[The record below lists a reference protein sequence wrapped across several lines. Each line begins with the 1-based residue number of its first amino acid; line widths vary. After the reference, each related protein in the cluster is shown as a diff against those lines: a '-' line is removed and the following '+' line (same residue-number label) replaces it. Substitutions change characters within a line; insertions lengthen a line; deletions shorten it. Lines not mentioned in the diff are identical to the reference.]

1 MSFGFGSLFED
12 VSFALNEKESI
23 SIVGPNGCGKST
35 LLKIIAGL
43 EKPSK
48 GQVSIKKGAKVAYLD
63 QVGASKDDPRK
74 VYEVLKEAFGDLYEL
89 EKRIKKIEETMNLQ
103 PDNTDLINIYCD
115 SIDKFTQMGGYEIDA
130 NINTVINGLQLDN
143 NILNQSY
150 NDLSGGEKT
159 LIQLAKVL
167 IVKPD
172 LLLLDEPTNQ
182 DRKSTR
188 LNSSH

>member
-1 MSFGFGSLFED
+1 MQLLNVSDLKMSFGFGSLFED

-130 NINTVINGLQLDN
+130 NINTVRGN
-143 NILNQSY
+143 
-150 NDLSGGEKT
+150 
-159 LIQLAKVL
+159 
-167 IVKPD
+167 
-172 LLLLDEPTNQ
+172 
-182 DRKSTR
+182 
-188 LNSSH
+188 